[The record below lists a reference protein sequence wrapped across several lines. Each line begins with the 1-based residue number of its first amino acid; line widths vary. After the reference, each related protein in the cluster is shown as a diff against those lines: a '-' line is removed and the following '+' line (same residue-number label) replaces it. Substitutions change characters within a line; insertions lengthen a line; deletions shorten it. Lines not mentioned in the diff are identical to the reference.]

1 MDKRH
6 CWPTIV
12 AAVLTAAGII
22 TILCINQLSAAE
34 RVTNIILALTCFGVL
49 ASFFYLINNYNIMR
63 SSYLKSLQ
71 PALLIQ
77 VVTPKVANA
86 SGSQQSSPQPRRTII
101 KYRNPTNNA
110 FEDLT
115 IYCKV
120 CLGNECVN
128 YDYLFSTNMY
138 MGPYDDR
145 NRRFDIENDLLKK
158 GHNINQLASSGTEV
172 RLVLS
177 FQYSFLEQTITQ
189 EVQQYKWDPKIRQW
203 EIV

>member
-12 AAVLTAAGII
+12 ATVLTAAGII

-34 RVTNIILALTCFGVL
+34 RVTNIILALTCFGIV

-86 SGSQQSSPQPRRTII
+86 SGSQQSSPQSRRPII

-120 CLGNECVN
+120 RLGNECVN
-128 YDYLFSTNMY
+128 YDYLFSANMY

-145 NRRFDIENDLLKK
+145 ARRFDIENDLLKK
-158 GHNINQLASSGTEV
+158 VTTLIS
-172 RLVLS
+172 
-177 FQYSFLEQTITQ
+177 
-189 EVQQYKWDPKIRQW
+189 
-203 EIV
+203 

>member
-1 MDKRH
+1 
-6 CWPTIV
+6 
-12 AAVLTAAGII
+12 
-22 TILCINQLSAAE
+22 
-34 RVTNIILALTCFGVL
+34 
-49 ASFFYLINNYNIMR
+49 MR
-63 SSYLKSLQ
+63 SGYLKSLQ

-101 KYRNPTNNA
+101 RYRNPTNNA

-128 YDYLFSTNMY
+128 YNDLFSTNMY

-158 GHNINQLASSGTEV
+158 GHNINQLASSEEV
-172 RLVLS
+172 TTLIS
-177 FQYSFLEQTITQ
+177 
-189 EVQQYKWDPKIRQW
+189 
-203 EIV
+203 